1 MKKLVA
7 TCAILGVFYLINIKQ
22 HIIKDAVLLMPL
34 IFELYKVQLKNEQV
48 DRDGNMVFMFACQNK
63 MKEVALELIKTGYAK
78 SEQIHNGCMDFIWA
92 CENGMTKVANELVS
106 TGTFTINDIMLLKL
120 EWITEELFI
129 MNPVDVTEVDI

>member
-48 DRDGNMVFMFACQNK
+48 DDKGNTALIWACKNG
-63 MKEVALELIKTGYAK
+63 MKEVAY
-78 SEQIHNGCMDFIWA
+78 
-92 CENGMTKVANELVS
+92 ELVS
-106 TGTFTINDIMLLKL
+106 IGAFTINDIMSLKP
-120 EWITEELFI
+120 EWVPEELFI
-129 MNPVDVTEVDI
+129 IKPVDVTEIDI